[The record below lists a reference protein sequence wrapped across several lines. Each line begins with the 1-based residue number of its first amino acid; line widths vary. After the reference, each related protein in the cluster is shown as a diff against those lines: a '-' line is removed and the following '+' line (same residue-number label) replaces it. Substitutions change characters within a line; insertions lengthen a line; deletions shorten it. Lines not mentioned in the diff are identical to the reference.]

1 MKLAQLTPGDIV
13 RVDDGIPYL
22 AEVVSIEHARVH
34 VKPIILG
41 RPSLAPR
48 TVRPAWLA
56 GWWKRMDQRGDR
68 A

>member
-1 MKLAQLTPGDIV
+1 MKLALLTEGDIV
-13 RVDDGIPYL
+13 RVDDGLPYL

-34 VKPIILG
+34 VQPIVPG

-56 GWWKRMDQRGDR
+56 GWWKRMDTRGER